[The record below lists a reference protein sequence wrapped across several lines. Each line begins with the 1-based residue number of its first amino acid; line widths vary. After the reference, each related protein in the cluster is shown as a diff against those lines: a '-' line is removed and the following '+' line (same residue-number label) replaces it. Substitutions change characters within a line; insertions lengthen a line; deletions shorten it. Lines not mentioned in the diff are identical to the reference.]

1 LSSAGHITE
10 SILQELKVFGSSSFV
25 HVKRSLNGVA
35 HILAREALLN
45 SLNACWF
52 SNFLTCIRVIWLG
65 RSLSLDPCWDH
76 DVFGYLCNEDL
87 SLLGFK
93 KKKKKKEKKKKKTKK
108 Q

>member
-1 LSSAGHITE
+1 
-10 SILQELKVFGSSSFV
+10 VFGSSSFV
-25 HVKRSLNGVA
+25 HVKRSLNEVA

-93 KKKKKKEKKKKKTKK
+93 KKKKKKKKKIND
-108 Q
+108 